1 MLTWRKNVYQVT
13 PRYSPKFHNQG
24 GIRMTFQSL
33 IWRIRWLFDRKWKE
47 STRARVLREKAA
59 AETAGKPFRMTALRR
74 FVMDRPA

>member
-1 MLTWRKNVYQVT
+1 M
-13 PRYSPKFHNQG
+13 
-24 GIRMTFQSL
+24 IQSL

-74 FVMDRPA
+74 FVMGRLG